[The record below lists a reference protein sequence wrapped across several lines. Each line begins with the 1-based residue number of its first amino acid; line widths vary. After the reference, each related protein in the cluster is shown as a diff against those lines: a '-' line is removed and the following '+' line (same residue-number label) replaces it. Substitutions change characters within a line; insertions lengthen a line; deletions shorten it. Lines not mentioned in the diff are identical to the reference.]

1 MSGSSSNSALAA
13 RQCDAIYNALD
24 SSNDRKALTLADQ
37 LIQRTRSPSS
47 SSSSSPSS
55 ANDTRLLASALRC
68 IALVRL
74 ANEKADEALDEMLRP
89 ILSPPSAATTTSS
102 PAAAAAATHT
112 APRAHDGNVL
122 HALCIALSARGRLAE
137 EAEVACLQA
146 EQTPRSLDLG
156 KKAILACAR
165 ASAWQKMHLLG
176 IKYYKN
182 LNKAA
187 ETEKK
192 EAVRRGMRSES
203 DWFFWSAVT
212 AYLLLDRKPKE
223 RGAALALPLANRI
236 VEQHLTSFPLG
247 STSEEEVWVA
257 VQLKHRLAAR
267 EGSSSSSSGHGL
279 RAAALGHLTSSTGDV
294 LVSKNLG
301 LEELRRAL
309 REQVADGEAWK
320 DVWKEARAKL
330 MASSSSRNWAHVM
343 AVVRAAMERPAELLL
358 DTQLLVRS
366 LAATSNDRTSS
377 LTRLHFV
384 SEARNKDLAGSLYPD
399 ASPQE
404 AQQRSVTELRAAIEQ
419 HLAHFSSL
427 ACTYQDL
434 YAYAAHLPA
443 QHIQQLSASW
453 KGRLQSWPSKDA
465 RPILS
470 DLKAMYTHLNLLRL
484 ALRFDTQ
491 RDAPAEDGDLETLQ
505 SLSTWCLAG
514 YDSALQLGKDVATTE
529 MQPADEYIY
538 LYAQVLLRAAPPRT
552 PDASSAAARAPAPSA
567 ASILHLLALLARSLE
582 ASPKSY
588 KLRILFVLLHRLL
601 GADALAEEAA
611 DQIGIK
617 GVQLDTLGWVFQRR
631 LNVPLGQVAR
641 AGDKEQERVKRSKV
655 YARISELY
663 KENKKD
669 LPKMIASTIENGTW
683 SRTEEFVDFSERLE
697 RSISRCLFEMERIRA
712 GGLDHVEVDRVLKD
726 VQGWIED
733 GLHDQRDF
741 DILPAHTSEPIW
753 DTISAARTCGAAK
766 SNPGVS
772 YVKAFAH
779 FCAITNSAIH
789 ADSERVELAELT
801 SAERG
806 LVELVNVSRTG
817 TAGEIGQQLDSFL
830 RDRNAEVLTASL
842 PCQLL
847 HNLAILQEVRSAS
860 YLAILI
866 ETALTTSRPRLS
878 RQALQALHSIKSS
891 NTDLVAVLQGEA
903 IKGLLREL
911 QASASETAPRLSSEI
926 LRASDLEGSE
936 PLAPTAAPHFDR
948 VKANAHIAFEQALD
962 YLVES
967 VQEHID
973 R

>member
-47 SSSSSPSS
+47 SSSSS
-55 ANDTRLLASALRC
+55 ANDTRALASALRC

-89 ILSPPSAATTTSS
+89 ILHPTTTTTSS
-102 PAAAAAATHT
+102 TSSS
-112 APRAHDGNVL
+112 PRAHDGNVL

-176 IKYYKN
+176 IRYYNN

-187 ETEKK
+187 EKEHK

-212 AYLLLDRKPKE
+212 AYLLLDRKPMQ

-257 VQLKHRLAAR
+257 VQLKHRLALR
-267 EGSSSSSSGHGL
+267 EGGSSSSSSSGHGL
-279 RAAALGHLTSSTGDV
+279 TAAALGLLTSSTGNV

-309 REQVADGEAWK
+309 REQVADEEAWR
-320 DVWKEARAKL
+320 DVWKEGRAKL
-330 MASSSSRNWAHVM
+330 MMASSSSNWAHVM

-358 DTQLLVRS
+358 DTQLLLAS
-366 LAATSNDRTSS
+366 LAAAAASNDRTSS

-384 SEARNKDLAGSLYPD
+384 SEARNKDLAGSLFPD
-399 ASPQE
+399 ASPQQ
-404 AQQRSVTELRAAIEQ
+404 AQQRSTTELRAAIEQ
-419 HLAHFSSL
+419 HLARFSSL

-434 YAYAAHLPA
+434 QVYAAHLPA

-453 KGRLQSWPSKDA
+453 KRRLQSWPCKDA

-470 DLKAMYTHLNLLRL
+470 DLKEMYTHLNLLRL
-484 ALRFDTQ
+484 ALRFHTQ
-491 RDAPAEDGDLETLQ
+491 RDAPAPASAEEEDDLETLLQ
-505 SLSTWCLAG
+505 SLRTWCLAG
-514 YDSALQLGKDVATTE
+514 YDSALQLGKDVPTTE

-538 LYAQVLLRAAPPRT
+538 LYAQVLLCAPP
-552 PDASSAAARAPAPSA
+552 SATRAPSA

-601 GADALAEEAA
+601 GADALAQEAA

-631 LNVPLGQVAR
+631 LNVALGR
-641 AGDKEQERVKRSKV
+641 GGKEQERVKRSKV

-683 SRTEEFVDFSERLE
+683 SRVEEFVDFSERLE

-712 GGLDHVEVDRVLKD
+712 GGLDRVEVERVLKD

-741 DILPAHTSEPIW
+741 DILPAYTSEPIW

-772 YVKAFAH
+772 YVKAFAN
-779 FCAITNSAIH
+779 FCAITNSAID
-789 ADSERVELAELT
+789 ANPKGIEWAELT

-830 RDRNAEVLTASL
+830 RDRNAEMLAASL

-847 HNLAILQEVRSAS
+847 HNLAISLE
-860 YLAILI
+860 
-866 ETALTTSRPRLS
+866 
-878 RQALQALHSIKSS
+878 ALQALHSIKSS

-903 IKGLLREL
+903 LKGLLREL
-911 QASASETAPRLSSEI
+911 QASASETASRLSSEI
-926 LRASDLEGSE
+926 LRASDLQGSE
-936 PLAPTAAPHFDR
+936 LLSPLAAPPFDR
-948 VKANAHIAFEQALD
+948 VKANAHVAFEQALE

-967 VQEHID
+967 MQEHID